1 MLKHEVNNKT
11 YKLLP
16 TDDKH
21 YTLSKND
28 VFLLNIRGNK
38 DNEPV
43 LEDIDKY
50 IDAKITKYEKT
61 HSHQILEE
69 IKEVQS
75 ALQSFQGD
83 LINEH
88 EHKESILGKFIETFL
103 RKVNQRYE
111 KAFDSVRDDKYNIS
125 FKPDEGV
132 NNVSIG
138 QSVTLPK
145 VNQGVIKVAYDEV
158 ETNLFTP
165 TTLTPTTPREENRKP
180 EVEPINRARNNE
192 SFIISDQMSSGEKK
206 KNENVKFQLKS
217 DVMQN
222 QYPST
227 KLSNNSFK
235 QPNKPLQRV
244 EGLNTSKPQVSR

>member
-1 MLKHEVNNKT
+1 MLEHEVNNNT
-11 YKLLP
+11 YKLLQ

-28 VFLLNIRGNK
+28 VSLLKIRGNK

-43 LEDIDKY
+43 LKDLDKY
-50 IDAKITKYEKT
+50 IDAKITKYENT
-61 HSHQILEE
+61 HSHQTLEE

-103 RKVNQRYE
+103 SKVNQRYE

-132 NNVSIG
+132 NKVSIG
-138 QSVTLPK
+138 QSMTLPE

-158 ETNLFTP
+158 KTNLFTP
-165 TTLTPTTPREENRKP
+165 TTPN
-180 EVEPINRARNNE
+180 EVEDKKVVQYEPINRARNNE
-192 SFIISDQMSSGEKK
+192 IFIISDQMSSGEKK
-206 KNENVKFQLKS
+206 KNGNDKIQLKS

-235 QPNKPLQRV
+235 QSN
-244 EGLNTSKPQVSR
+244 NYTSKPLPTAKDLNKSTPQLG